1 MSTLTDEEKAAK
13 FAAGVENPDE
23 GTDETAKNDE
33 ADNQEENEQSSDS
46 ESNEDEKDNTSENE
60 ESEDDQIADD
70 EDEDKDAQTF
80 TKKYQNIKGE
90 TPEEYAKNLEVALDN
105 STGEFHKLREREK
118 ENAKIVEQAKRI
130 IAEGKTK
137 DKDAKAEFDLD
148 AHPTI
153 QRLKARE
160 QQEINEA
167 FAKFKEDYPQV
178 ADVEEFKK
186 FEIAVAHSGNL
197 IRDLE
202 GREPSLDEMFDK
214 AAENLGWKEVD
225 KVALATKDAGASGKT
240 NSKTKSTSSQ
250 SKVSDAQIK
259 VARGLF
265 PGKSDAEIRKELE
278 EYA

>member
-13 FAAGVENPDE
+13 FAEGVENPDE
-23 GTDETAKNDE
+23 GKDETTQDDE
-33 ADNQEENEQSSDS
+33 AEAKDGNEQSSDDKS
-46 ESNEDEKDNTSENE
+46 DNTSDTE
-60 ESEDDQIADD
+60 ESEDDQISDD
-70 EDEDKDAQTF
+70 DTKDEDAQTF
-80 TKKYQNIKGE
+80 TKKYQNIKGD
-90 TPEEYAKNLEVALDN
+90 TPEEYYKNLEVALDN

-130 IAEGKTK
+130 IAEGKSD

-160 QQEINEA
+160 QTEINEA

-178 ADVEEFKK
+178 ADVEDFKR

-225 KVALATKDAGASGKT
+225 KVALATKNAGSSSKT
-240 NSKTKSTSSQ
+240 NSATKSTSSQ
-250 SKVSDAQIK
+250 SKVSDAQVK

-265 PGKSDAEIRKELE
+265 PGKSDTEIRKELE